1 MVFYG
6 IFGFFL
12 ASFRIEV
19 FFVITL
25 FSGTPGSGKSL
36 RVAKNILEEVRFI
49 KRNVICCNMKVD
61 PEYACRSEKDGK
73 LMFCPDYSLIM
84 NPEPFYAYAKKYHE
98 IGREGQTLIVFDE
111 IQEILGPEA
120 VKAYSKIYKDYLTDW
135 VTFFSQHRHLGY
147 EIYVITQYDRMIH
160 PSIRFLIEY
169 NFVHRKLRN
178 AGDFGFFLA
187 FMIRLFTGKEV
198 FIQVRKWRA
207 TKQKMGS
214 SFYTYSK
221 KLARLY
227 DSYKKFRDIASS
239 DSGSVQALD
248 ANLVNFVEQRVSLEQ
263 HFSGVEK
270 IEEIRLNEV

>member
-1 MVFYG
+1 M
-6 IFGFFL
+6 
-12 ASFRIEV
+12 
-19 FFVITL
+19 ITL

-36 RVAKNILEEVRFI
+36 RVAKNILQEVRLI
-49 KRNVICCNMKVD
+49 KRNVICCNMKVN

-84 NPEPFYAYAKKYHE
+84 NPEPFYSYARKYHE
-98 IGREGQTLIVFDE
+98 IGKENQTLIVFDE

-178 AGDFGFFLA
+178 AGDFGFFLS
-187 FMIRLFTGKEV
+187 FLIRLFTGKEV

-221 KLARLY
+221 NLSMLY
-227 DSYKKFRDIASS
+227 DSYKKFRDIAES
-239 DSGSVQALD
+239 DSVSVQALD
-248 ANLVNFVEQRVSLEQ
+248 ANLVNFVEQRVSLEEQ
-263 HFSGVEK
+263 FCLGEKVSGKV
-270 IEEIRLNEV
+270 LNDDLNF